1 MSTVIHPEAETR
13 RRDFLDSLYRRYS
26 GSLLRF
32 LSRRRVGPED
42 AREIVQETYCRM
54 QQVAGLESLEYP
66 RAYLFRTALNL
77 AEDGRR
83 QQRRSPVPPTGAN
96 PAELD
101 VPSEEPTAYRVLK
114 GQQEVAIIRQALTEL
129 QPKCRRAFVMHRFEG
144 ATYQQIAGELGL
156 SVSMIE
162 KYISQALAHLKTRLD
177 ESSSRSRPARIMKS
191 VT

>member
-1 MSTVIHPEAETR
+1 MTTVISDGEAR
-13 RRDFLDSLYRRYS
+13 KRDFLDSLYRRYS

-54 QQVAGLESLEYP
+54 QQVAGLESLEFP

-83 QQRRSPVPPTGAN
+83 QQRRAPVPAAAN
-96 PAELD
+96 SAEMEI
-101 VPSEEPTAYRVLK
+101 PSEEPTAYRVLK
-114 GQQEVAIIRQALTEL
+114 GQQELAIIRQALTEL
-129 QPKCRRAFVMHRFEG
+129 APKCRRAFVMHRFEG
-144 ATYQQIAGELGL
+144 ATYQQIAVELGL

-177 ESSSRSRPARIMKS
+177 ASVRSRSDRTTTK
-191 VT
+191 

>member
-1 MSTVIHPEAETR
+1 MSTVIHPEAEAR

-32 LSRRRVGPED
+32 LSRRRIGPED

-54 QQVAGLESLEYP
+54 QQVAGLESLEFP

-83 QQRRSPVPPTGAN
+83 QQRRSPTPPAPNSG
-96 PAELD
+96 EID

-114 GQQEVAIIRQALTEL
+114 GQQEVQIIRQALTEL

-177 ESSSRSRPARIMKS
+177 EASSRPKPVRTLKP
-191 VT
+191 TP